1 MKNIIKKSLS
11 IILCLVMLFS
21 VFSVSFVSNAAV
33 VDNGN
38 EIMPLYTTIES
49 YIAIFDVSGLKATA
63 SVSLTSQVSTS
74 LKIVVYLQKETSDGY
89 ETVKTWTATKASGY
103 SLVLEE
109 SATANIFLNYRIKV
123 TMTAG
128 SETITVFRYE

>member
-1 MKNIIKKSLS
+1 MKTTIKKSLS
-11 IILCLVMLFS
+11 IILCLAMLFS
-21 VFSVSFVSNAAV
+21 VFSISFASNAAM

-38 EIMPLYTTIES
+38 QIMPRWTTISGYAAAFE
-49 YIAIFDVSGLKATA
+49 VSGLKATA

-89 ETVKTWTATKASGY
+89 ETVKTWTKTGTGY
-103 SLVLEE
+103 ALLLEE
-109 SATANIFLNYRIKV
+109 TATANIFLNYRIKV

>member
-1 MKNIIKKSLS
+1 MKTTIKKSLS
-11 IILCLVMLFS
+11 VILCLVMLFS

-38 EIMPLYTTIES
+38 EIMPRWTTIS
-49 YIAIFDVSGLKATA
+49 TYGVDFMVSGLKATA
-63 SVSLTSQVSTS
+63 SVTLSSQVSTS

-89 ETVKTWTATKASGY
+89 ETVKTWTKTGTGY
-103 SLVLEE
+103 ALGLEE
-109 SATANIFLNYRIKV
+109 CATANIFLNYRIKV

>member
-1 MKNIIKKSLS
+1 MKTTIKKSIS

-33 VDNGN
+33 VDNSN
-38 EIMPLYTTIES
+38 EIMPLYTTIET
-49 YIAIFDVSGLKATA
+49 YGVNFEVSGFTITA
-63 SVSLTSQVSTS
+63 VANIKSQVSTS
-74 LKIVVYLQKETSDGY
+74 LKITIYLQKETSNGY
-89 ETVKTWTATKASGY
+89 ETIKTWTKSGTGY
-103 SLVLEE
+103 SLALSET
-109 SATANIFLNYRIKV
+109 ATANIFLNYRIKV

>member
-1 MKNIIKKSLS
+1 MKTTMKKSLS

-21 VFSVSFVSNAAV
+21 IFSVSFVSNAAV

-38 EIMPLYTTIES
+38 EIMPCWTTIES
-49 YIAIFDVSGLKATA
+49 YAAAFEVSGLKATA

-74 LKIVVYLQKETSDGY
+74 LKIVVYLQKETSSGY
-89 ETVKTWTATKASGY
+89 ETVKTWTTTGSGY
-103 SLVLEE
+103 LLAMEE

>member
-1 MKNIIKKSLS
+1 MKTKIKKLIS

-21 VFSVSFVSNAAV
+21 VFSVSFVSHAAV
-33 VDNGN
+33 VNNSN
-38 EIMPLYTTIES
+38 EITPLYTTIATYVAAFE
-49 YIAIFDVSGLKATA
+49 VSGLKATA

-89 ETVKTWTATKASGY
+89 ETVKTWTKTGTGY
-103 SLVLEE
+103 ALLLEE
-109 SATANIFLNYRIKV
+109 TATANIFLNYRIKV